1 MAKIR
6 VAVLFGGVSSEH
18 DVSLI
23 SAENVIRS
31 IPKDKYEVLCIGITK
46 KGRWLYFPG
55 DITEI
60 STGAWESGLQRC
72 DPVTGSAA
80 RRHHHH
86 RERRDIH

>member
-18 DVSLI
+18 DVSLV

-31 IPKDKYEVLCIGITK
+31 IPKEKYEVLCIGITK

-55 DITEI
+55 DVSEI
-60 STGAWESGLQRC
+60 STGAWEQNPLRIRC
-72 DPVTGSAA
+72 TAASSPLKTGKL
-80 RRHHHH
+80 
-86 RERRDIH
+86 I

>member
-46 KGRWLYFPG
+46 KSRLLYFPSN
-55 DITEI
+55 ITKI
-60 STGAWESGLQRC
+60 STNA
-72 DPVTGSAA
+72 
-80 RRHHHH
+80 
-86 RERRDIH
+86 